1 MRTCSGHFAPCRVN
15 RLTLVV
21 SDSRLAGLLRTQILA
36 RIAACAMRRKRIQ
49 HFAFRVVS
57 QIGLHYRT
65 GALSRSLNGLPSSAP
80 RAGDRFP
87 WLRLKFRANGSV
99 EDLFQKLDDT
109 RLNLIVIGSLRSLM
123 ARAQIPR
130 PSFYLLR
137 PDGYVGLCRLRVN
150 TATVATYASERLGL
164 RTETT

>member
-1 MRTCSGHFAPCRVN
+1 
-15 RLTLVV
+15 
-21 SDSRLAGLLRTQILA
+21 
-36 RIAACAMRRKRIQ
+36 MRRKRIQ

-99 EDLFQKLDDT
+99 EDLLQKLDDT
-109 RLNLIVIGSLRSLM
+109 RLNLIVIGQPSLSGAPDLGDLLRVHVIPMDPVNDSEL

-130 PSFYLLR
+130 PSF
-137 PDGYVGLCRLRVN
+137 
-150 TATVATYASERLGL
+150 
-164 RTETT
+164 